1 MSADGRDRIGYVS
14 KCCHLHNLTEK
25 TIEITS
31 MLNVKL
37 SINFCILIPNQSQ
50 NPEMPARFMPVDV
63 EITLMAGAMDQH
75 ISLIFIE

>member
-1 MSADGRDRIGYVS
+1 MEGTELVTFRNAAIFT
-14 KCCHLHNLTEK
+14 TEK

-31 MLNVKL
+31 ILNVKL

-63 EITLMAGAMDQH
+63 DITLMAGAMDQH